1 MNKQL
6 EVNTTNNQYT
16 IILRRVDNT
25 NIYFSNNKYICYL
38 EIKDTIGNIIISLMG
53 TEFDFINILN
63 CSISDDIFETLYTHR
78 LLDANNQN
86 SYYNIDIQVTYDNI
100 YDYPTELD
108 PAVILYFY
116 QNDYRG
122 RILRLKIIID
132 FENYLDIF
140 ENSLYCLLYDI
151 ENFKQY
157 AYFELD
163 EGEYL

>member
-16 IILRRVDNT
+16 IIFRRVDNPNT
-25 NIYFSNNKYICYL
+25 YFSNNKYICYL

-53 TEFDFINILN
+53 TEYDFIDILN
-63 CSISDDIFETLYTHR
+63 YCISDDIFESVFRYR
-78 LLDANNQN
+78 LLDATNQN
-86 SYYNIDIQVTYDNI
+86 TYFNFDIQVTDNNI
-100 YDYPTELD
+100 FDYPSELD
-108 PAVILYFY
+108 PIVSLYFY
-116 QNDYRG
+116 QVDYRG
-122 RILRLKIIID
+122 EILRLKIDID
-132 FENYLDIF
+132 FMNYLDIF
-140 ENSLYCLLYDI
+140 EETLYCLLCDI